1 MAGYEGLHTR
11 SMDLRQ
17 VLDECNFSYQLDFA
31 EFQVLHDA
39 ADARFDALVRR
50 YGHRRESESLQ
61 QFQQACEQMAKML
74 QVSCL
79 AMQRAQLCEQDR
91 HQVREAYEYQ
101 VAYIQACLHRSFEGF

>member
-1 MAGYEGLHTR
+1 MTGRNAMHAC
-11 SMDLRQ
+11 SADLRQ
-17 VLDECNFSYQLDFA
+17 VLDECNFNYHLDFA

-50 YGHRRESESLQ
+50 YGNRRESQPLQ
-61 QFQQACEQMAKML
+61 QFQLACEQMAKML

-79 AMQRAQLCEQDR
+79 ALQRAQLGEQER

-101 VAYIQACLHRSFEGF
+101 VAYIQACMHRSFEGF

>member
-1 MAGYEGLHTR
+1 MIGSNGMRAC
-11 SMDLRQ
+11 SADLRQ
-17 VLDECNFSYQLDFA
+17 VLDECNFNHQLDFA

-39 ADARFDALVRR
+39 ADARLDALVRR
-50 YGHRRESESLQ
+50 YGNRRGSEQLQ
-61 QFQQACEQMAKML
+61 QFQLACEQMAKML

-79 AMQRAQLCEQDR
+79 AMQRAQLCEQER